1 MTTGWHLSPFHC
13 KDFSEGLLGI
23 FLFRPASVW
32 PQQLRLSLEKTLLPG
47 LEAWVERSSI
57 SDNL

>member
-1 MTTGWHLSPFHC
+1 MLSPFHC
-13 KDFSEGLLGI
+13 KDFSEQGI

-32 PQQLRLSLEKTLLPG
+32 PQQLRLSLEKNLLPG